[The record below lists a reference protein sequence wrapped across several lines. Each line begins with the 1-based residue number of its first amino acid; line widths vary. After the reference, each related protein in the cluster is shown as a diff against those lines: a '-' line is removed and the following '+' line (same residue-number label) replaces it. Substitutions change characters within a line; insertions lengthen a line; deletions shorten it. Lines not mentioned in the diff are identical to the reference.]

1 MSGFVIQNP
10 DRGRLAAIAARA
22 GLRAIKLGARLNS
35 AYTPARCMARAAEI
49 TGKRFK
55 ARDYDGA
62 IAALDAWLEEN
73 Q

>member
-1 MSGFVIQNP
+1 MAFTIINP
-10 DRGRLAAIAARA
+10 DRRVLGAIAAKH
-22 GLRAIKLGARLNS
+22 GLKAIKLGARLNS
-35 AYTPARCMARAAEI
+35 AYTPARCMARAAQI